1 MADADRYEDILHMP
15 HHVSEKHR
23 PMDLKDRAAQF
34 MPFAALT
41 GYGAEIEETARV
53 TDEERTLSE
62 DRIALVNQQLL
73 ELRERLK
80 HGPGSSGGPGGFG
93 GSGGP
98 GSPGAPGGAA
108 EEPSSPAVR
117 IMYFHPDDRK
127 EGGVYEVM
135 EGAVKKI
142 DDAHGMIVMEN
153 GFRIPVAR
161 VFEITPV

>member
-1 MADADRYEDILHMP
+1 MSDADRYEDILHMP

-80 HGPGSSGGPGGFG
+80 HGPGGFG
-93 GSGGP
+93 S
-98 GSPGAPGGAA
+98 SGAPGGAA
-108 EEPSSPAVR
+108 KELSAPAVR
-117 IMYFHPDDRK
+117 IMYFHPDERK

>member
-1 MADADRYEDILHMP
+1 MSDANRYEDILHMP

-80 HGPGSSGGPGGFG
+80 HGPGS
-93 GSGGP
+93 
-98 GSPGAPGGAA
+98 PGAPGGAA

-117 IMYFHPDDRK
+117 IMYFHPDERK